1 MLNHDLFRPLLSF
14 CSVVICLETLVTVG
28 SILLCMHVKEM
39 EWSDK
44 HDLALCLEASVRETY
59 QHTFRSKERGDVWY
73 QISVHL
79 SGLDHTKF
87 KVNKR
92 SARNR
97 LTMLITKHKAKMRQE
112 EKASGI
118 TCEETKLDQALEEII
133 DKKLVDEKSSEVKMI
148 EHVIRISFVYMGKSS
163 STAACASLSNL
174 P

>member
-14 CSVVICLETLVTVG
+14 CSVVICLQTLVTVG
-28 SILLCMHVKEM
+28 SILFCMHVKEM

-44 HDLALCLEASVRETY
+44 KGSVMETY
-59 QHTFRSKERGDVWY
+59 QNTYRGKERGDEWY
-73 QISVHL
+73 QISVQL

-92 SARNR
+92 SARDR

-118 TCEETKLDQALEEII
+118 TREETKLDQALEEII